1 MAEANTAAP
10 TMKVELVKDIKV
22 IYYGE
27 NFENKKYEATA
38 SSDGVALGKIV
49 FSPEGQRD
57 NGDWDISFIYKKEEK
72 VVDAKGVISDEDKK
86 KTDEAGKRRRS
97 DVVLRS
103 HNNSQKKNKAAK
115 LITHTNIGA
124 GFYSRRDSQRKLTEN
139 SVFEF
144 WAEVFTEC
152 NTNQK
157 EFYDKG
163 DFYIE
168 KKYITFCLCAP
179 LSKKR
184 ASDEAEDT
192 FSAVQVPAPDKDTD
206 NEKHEVWRIRYSID
220 DEKDI
225 FREGE
230 IIDKESQRMIVR
242 AVNDACRKITRRT
255 LRVCELGKDD
265 EEQDDDGE
273 NDRISLVS
281 FPGYNRDNSDDKK
294 AIVYSVEAFGYIEA
308 PDYCIYTGL
317 FCGVINFGKDLP
329 PLEIRTEYTDTLVLR
344 MIDRCCGIYVSSNPD
359 LGDEDQ
365 MDSNFYSKIVQY
377 MYLLSLRKVISILL
391 PKRYRYLKDR
401 GYEIRGNIDINEYIN
416 RDIIAKDKKLS
427 FVYPERQEIQ
437 PVVDVLYAALKSCN
451 ISGSSSLPNIKNYK
465 DYLGSIYSGRHPSS
479 DVVRNIGKEKILKSG
494 LYASFKRP
502 LELAKVLLENGEL
515 SAGELESDGGISAL
529 LMDSSYMWETYLE
542 SVMRQGLEDWDI
554 AAQNE
559 IVYYPKPFFTTVN
572 RPDFIL
578 RHRENGKVFI
588 LDAKFKHMEFRQ
600 KDVDNDDLQ
609 QLHCYSYY
617 HLLTEGKNF
626 RGTALIYPTRANQT
640 IKEKKV
646 SDKFFF
652 DKMFGREYAD
662 DMESFDQKF
671 GVLTLKDANELEKPE
686 LLPKTDSAL
695 LEETTIL
702 DLNEEA
708 FISRLKAFLEN

>member
-1 MAEANTAAP
+1 M
-10 TMKVELVKDIKV
+10 
-22 IYYGE
+22 
-27 NFENKKYEATA
+27 
-38 SSDGVALGKIV
+38 
-49 FSPEGQRD
+49 
-57 NGDWDISFIYKKEEK
+57 
-72 VVDAKGVISDEDKK
+72 
-86 KTDEAGKRRRS
+86 
-97 DVVLRS
+97 
-103 HNNSQKKNKAAK
+103 
-115 LITHTNIGA
+115 
-124 GFYSRRDSQRKLTEN
+124 
-139 SVFEF
+139 
-144 WAEVFTEC
+144 
-152 NTNQK
+152 
-157 EFYDKG
+157 
-163 DFYIE
+163 
-168 KKYITFCLCAP
+168 
-179 LSKKR
+179 
-184 ASDEAEDT
+184 
-192 FSAVQVPAPDKDTD
+192 PAPDKDTD
-206 NEKHEVWRIRYSID
+206 NEKPEVWRIRYSID

-502 LELAKVLLENGEL
+502 LELAKVLLENG
-515 SAGELESDGGISAL
+515 
-529 LMDSSYMWETYLE
+529 
-542 SVMRQGLEDWDI
+542 
-554 AAQNE
+554 
-559 IVYYPKPFFTTVN
+559 
-572 RPDFIL
+572 
-578 RHRENGKVFI
+578 KVFI

-686 LLPKTDSAL
+686 LLPKTDSTL